1 MGTNVVIAWR
11 FQAGYSTFGVTT
23 KVPYLSAVVT
33 WRIGP
38 YSRNSFSTRGLAPL
52 LPVRVPA
59 LSRVQV
65 KKSIAS
71 VALGGSLVERLTA
84 IAAVGFDGVEIFTPN
99 LEAFDG
105 SPRDLRQHVSGLGL
119 SVELYQPLRDF
130 EGSPDTEVAG
140 IFARAEAIFD
150 TMQDLGAPLLL
161 VCSNTQESTIDD
173 DARAAD
179 QLAALAERAAK
190 RNLRVGYEALAWGR
204 HVKTFDRAWKIVEMA
219 AQPNLGLILDSFH
232 TLVRP
237 EDWSTLRN
245 LPGDRIEFV
254 QVGDAPRMNADP
266 LTIRRNHSRFPGL
279 GELGVS
285 HFIREVLATGYTGTI
300 SIEIFN
306 EKSPTPPLETARIA
320 MAALESVIA
329 QAQDHEDIP
338 G

>member
-1 MGTNVVIAWR
+1 M
-11 FQAGYSTFGVTT
+11 
-23 KVPYLSAVVT
+23 
-33 WRIGP
+33 
-38 YSRNSFSTRGLAPL
+38 
-52 LPVRVPA
+52 
-59 LSRVQV
+59 

-71 VALGGSLVERLTA
+71 VALGGTLRERLAA
-84 IAAVGFDGVEIFTPN
+84 IAGAGFDGVEIFAPN
-99 LEAFDG
+99 LDAFDG
-105 SPRDLRQHVSGLGL
+105 SPRDLRQYVMDLGL

-130 EGSPDTEVAG
+130 EGTPDTEITG
-140 IFARAEAIFD
+140 NIARAEAVFD
-150 TMQDLGAPLLL
+150 TMQELGAPLLL
-161 VCSNTQESTIDD
+161 VCSNTQESAIDD

-204 HVKTFDRAWKIVEMA
+204 HVKTFDRGWRLVERA

-237 EDWSTLRN
+237 EDWSSLRN

-279 GELGVS
+279 GELGVA
-285 HFIREVLATGYTGTI
+285 HFVREVLATGYRGTI

-306 EKSPTPPLETARIA
+306 ENAPAPPLETARDA
-320 MAALESVIA
+320 MAALEHVIT
-329 QAQDHEDIP
+329 QAQHHEDIP
-338 G
+338 S